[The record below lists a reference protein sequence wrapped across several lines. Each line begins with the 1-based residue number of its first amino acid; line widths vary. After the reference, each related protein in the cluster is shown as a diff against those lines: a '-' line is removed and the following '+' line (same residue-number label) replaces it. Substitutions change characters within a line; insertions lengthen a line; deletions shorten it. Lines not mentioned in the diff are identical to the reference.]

1 MPDQVRH
8 DEVRPIDALDAVGAV
23 SAQAHRH
30 PGLDPGSIFFNALES
45 EGKVDAG
52 SSPA

>member
-8 DEVRPIDALDAVGAV
+8 DEVGAICAADARERQVFRP
-23 SAQAHRH
+23 SRH
-30 PGLDPGSIFFNALES
+30 PGLDPGSIFFIALES
-45 EGKVDAG
+45 KGKVDAG